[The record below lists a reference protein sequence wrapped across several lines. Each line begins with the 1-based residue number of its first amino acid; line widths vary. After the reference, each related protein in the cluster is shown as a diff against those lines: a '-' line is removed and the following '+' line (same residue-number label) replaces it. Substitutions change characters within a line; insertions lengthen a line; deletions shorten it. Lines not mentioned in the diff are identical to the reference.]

1 VRTRRHRPTTP
12 QPGATARRA
21 TGVSHNGVVRSGALE
36 ALDRAIVDV
45 LQERGD
51 VPNVELARAV
61 GLSPAATLR
70 RVARLRADGVITG
83 VHARVDPEQVGVA
96 LQAFVLVVL
105 DEHDEE
111 SAARFARAVALMPQV
126 VRADAVSGAEDVLLH
141 VAAAGTA
148 ELQEVLRALPRIG
161 ARRATTLLRLGSVKD
176 QSPLPLAPAG
186 RPPR

>member
-1 VRTRRHRPTTP
+1 MLHNAV
-12 QPGATARRA
+12 
-21 TGVSHNGVVRSGALE
+21 VSIT
-36 ALDRAIVDV
+36 ALDAIDCAIVDA
-45 LQERGD
+45 LQQRGD

-83 VHARVDPEQVGVA
+83 VHARVDPERVGTG

-111 SAARFARAVALMPQV
+111 SAARFTRAVAQMPQV
-126 VRADAVSGAEDVLLH
+126 VRADAISGADDVLLH

-148 ELQEVLRALPRIG
+148 DLQDVLRALPRIG
-161 ARRATTLLRLGSVKD
+161 ARRATTMLRLGPVKEP
-176 QSPLPLAPAG
+176 SPTPL
-186 RPPR
+186 RPSPPSGATQR

>member
-1 VRTRRHRPTTP
+1 MA
-12 QPGATARRA
+12 GLFADATVWIG
-21 TGVSHNGVVRSGALE
+21 TGVLHNIVVLSSD
-36 ALDRAIVDV
+36 LDPLDCAIVDV
-45 LQERGD
+45 LQRQGD

-83 VHARVDPEQVGVA
+83 VHARVDLERVGVG

-105 DEHDEE
+105 EEHDED
-111 SAARFARAVALMPQV
+111 SAARFAQAVTRMPQV
-126 VRADAVSGAEDVLLH
+126 LRADAVSGADDVLLH

-161 ARRATTLLRLGSVKD
+161 ARRATTMLRLGSVKE
-176 QSPLPLAPAG
+176 QSPIRLSPSAVSGTA
-186 RPPR
+186 RR

>member
-1 VRTRRHRPTTP
+1 ML
-12 QPGATARRA
+12 
-21 TGVSHNGVVRSGALE
+21 HNGVVPSVD
-36 ALDRAIVDV
+36 LDPLDCAIVDV
-45 LQERGD
+45 LQQRGD

-83 VHARVDPEQVGVA
+83 VHARVDPERVGVG

-105 DEHDEE
+105 EEHDED
-111 SAARFARAVALMPQV
+111 SAARFAQAVTQMPQV
-126 VRADAVSGAEDVLLH
+126 LRADAVSGADDVLLH

-161 ARRATTLLRLGSVKD
+161 ARRATTMLRLGSVKE
-176 QSPLPLAPAG
+176 QSPLPLGPSAASAATRG
-186 RPPR
+186 